1 MNVGLEYSNARME
14 IFSDDALG
22 LQYIARVSDLFF
34 GGVMLNCSKMICPND
49 QLLTNL
55 APCAFFRTQVGGSQ
69 FSLRSLEK
77 IPSEMEVAPRNN
89 C

>member
-1 MNVGLEYSNARME
+1 MQGWKYFLVMLWV
-14 IFSDDALG
+14 
-22 LQYIARVSDLFF
+22 LQYRARVSDSFF
-34 GGVMLNCSKMICPND
+34 WGVILNRSKIICPND

-89 C
+89 LTITR

>member
-1 MNVGLEYSNARME
+1 MQGWKYFLVMLWV
-14 IFSDDALG
+14 
-22 LQYIARVSDLFF
+22 LQYRARVSDSFF
-34 GGVMLNCSKMICPND
+34 GGVMLNRSKIICPND

-77 IPSEMEVAPRNN
+77 IPSEMEEAPRNN
-89 C
+89 LTITR

>member
-1 MNVGLEYSNARME
+1 MQGWKYFLMMLWV
-14 IFSDDALG
+14 
-22 LQYIARVSDLFF
+22 LQFRARVSALFF

-77 IPSEMEVAPRNN
+77 IICIRDNTKIFRSD
-89 C
+89 